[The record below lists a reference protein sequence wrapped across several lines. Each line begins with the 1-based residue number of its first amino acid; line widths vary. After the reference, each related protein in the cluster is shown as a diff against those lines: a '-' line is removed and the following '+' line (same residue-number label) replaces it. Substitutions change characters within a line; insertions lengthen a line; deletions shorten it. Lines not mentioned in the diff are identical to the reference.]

1 MADRKGD
8 FKDQELAERT
18 KEAAAENIRRTAAQA
33 ALDKAQNP
41 KTTRTR

>member
-1 MADRKGD
+1 MADKNED
-8 FKDQELAERT
+8 FKDQELVKRT
-18 KEAAAENIRRTAAQA
+18 EEAAAENIRRTAAQA